1 VGTPDSRVSSRHW
14 LLACGG
20 IDYTGDVTTR
30 QALHDL
36 VDRLP
41 EERLSD
47 AEERLSQLTPVLDEE
62 FWNRLE
68 DAPFDDEP
76 LTQRELAALERA
88 ERGESVAIR
97 LTREEVQRLIDEAA
111 KL

>member
-1 VGTPDSRVSSRHW
+1 
-14 LLACGG
+14 
-20 IDYTGDVTTR
+20 VTTR

-47 AEERLSQLTPVLDEE
+47 AEERLSELAPVSDEE
-62 FWNRLE
+62 FWKRLA
-68 DAPFDDEP
+68 DAPYDDEP
-76 LTQRELAALERA
+76 LSKREIAALERA
-88 ERGESVAIR
+88 DRGGGVSIR

-111 KL
+111 AR